1 MSTSNVAYRPS
12 AKVMSIGVLLALLGA
27 AVSVVAAPSDPQR
40 ACANLLIVS
49 NYLLGI
55 GLGSAVL
62 VALFYATGASWS
74 VVLRRVPE
82 AMTVLLIPGAVGL
95 ASVLLAYPSLYPWD
109 NATGRPAESLSPF
122 QSTWFTRPFFLLR
135 SVGYLVVWI
144 AFAFIIVRNSRRQDR
159 SDSLSPTVWN
169 RRVSG
174 LFLAVF
180 AVTCWLSSTDWLM
193 SLEPKWSSTIFGV
206 YNFAGIFLSTL
217 AAVCV
222 AVIGLSWAGP
232 LRTVLTR
239 DHLHDLGTLLFGFSS
254 FWMYIWFSQY
264 LLIWYVNN
272 PEETVYYRQRMQG
285 DWQSLT
291 LWNLGLNWAL
301 PFAVLLFRS
310 AKRNSAILF
319 IIAGAVLLGRWLDLY
334 LLTIPSIGNPAR
346 TLGIA
351 EAGSALAALG
361 LAVFLVAW
369 SLGRASLVPTRDPLF
384 GEGHTSPVQTAEAG
398 NLQSVSS

>member
-12 AKVMSIGVLLALLGA
+12 AKIITISLLLALLGA
-27 AVSVVAAPSDPQR
+27 AASAVAAVPDPQR
-40 ACANLLIVS
+40 VWANLLIVS
-49 NYLLGI
+49 NYVLGI

-74 VVLRRVPE
+74 VALRRVPE
-82 AMTVLLIPGAVGL
+82 AMTVLLILGAVGL
-95 ASVLLAYPSLYPWD
+95 ASVLLAYPQLYPWY
-109 NATGRPAESLSPF
+109 NATGRQAESLSPF

-144 AFAFIIVRNSRRQDR
+144 AFAFIIVRNSRCQDQ
-159 SDSLSPTVWN
+159 SDSFSPTVWN

-206 YNFAGIFLSTL
+206 YNFAGIFLSAL

-222 AVIGLSWAGP
+222 AVIGLYWAGP
-232 LRTVLTR
+232 LRSVLTR

-291 LWNLGLNWAL
+291 IWNLALNWAL
-301 PFAVLLFRS
+301 PFVVLLFRS

-319 IIAGAVLLGRWLDLY
+319 LIAGAVLLGRWLDLY
-334 LLTIPSIGNPAR
+334 LLIVPSIGDGAPQ
-346 TLGIA
+346 LGIG
-351 EAGSALAALG
+351 EAGPALTALG
-361 LAVFLVAW
+361 LAVFAVAW

-384 GEGHTSPVQTAEAG
+384 GAGHAGPVQTAGAA
-398 NLQSVSS
+398 